1 MFFLFFFLNKNSEIL
16 DAEYEVMVGL
26 FGWLAGLIWFIGY
39 FNYLNKKVFFLIN
52 QLKSKFN
59 FKKKY

>member
-26 FGWLAGLIWFIGY
+26 FGWLAGLI
-39 FNYLNKKVFFLIN
+39 
-52 QLKSKFN
+52 
-59 FKKKY
+59 